1 MALIP
6 DTGSSNSIA
15 GATPRQ
21 INSSTSLVVPTF
33 SAVAYSHVRVTDNQ
47 VEPPEP
53 RAISMGLVPR
63 IQDRAVMHGIHLRT
77 VSMKSALRELKR
89 ARPGTPSW
97 VSIPIFPA
105 LQ

>member
-1 MALIP
+1 M
-6 DTGSSNSIA
+6 
-15 GATPRQ
+15 
-21 INSSTSLVVPTF
+21 VPTF

-63 IQDRAVMHGIHLRT
+63 IQDRAVMHGIHTQNRLHEIR
-77 VSMKSALRELKR
+77 ALRELKR
-89 ARPGTPSW
+89 ARLEHTSW

-105 LQ
+105 PAMTWRLTGRAEAP

>member
-1 MALIP
+1 MALIA

-47 VEPPEP
+47 VESSGTA
-53 RAISMGLVPR
+53 RD
-63 IQDRAVMHGIHLRT
+63 QHG
-77 VSMKSALRELKR
+77 
-89 ARPGTPSW
+89 ARPAYSGSGGYAWYPHSEPS
-97 VSIPIFPA
+97 P
-105 LQ
+105 